1 MGSSISQNHQKLE
14 GVQKMNNINK
24 TVERVEGVE
33 DGKIFSRTEV
43 AKHSTM
49 DSLWIIFNG
58 KVCDLT
64 NYLDLHPGGNALLRF
79 AGKVS

>member
-14 GVQKMNNINK
+14 GVQEMNNINK
-24 TVERVEGVE
+24 TVEGVE

-43 AKHSTM
+43 AKHSTK

-58 KVCDLT
+58 NVCDLT